1 MKVLVCSDFDSV
13 MNKGHNNP
21 EFQFFPPENVE
32 KIESKF
38 EVVWNKTGRKLT
50 KEELIEKVADC
61 DAVITC
67 WGSNMFDE
75 EVIANAPKLKLLA
88 HFAGSVAPYVSEAL
102 YDKGIK
108 VIGANDMMFAESVA
122 EGAIAYMLCSQRKIK
137 QIQKHMENRAEGWVE
152 SKKDPFKRGI
162 LYKTVGIVSF
172 GAIGEHLARLLQ
184 PFGCKIKVYSR
195 NISEEKL
202 QKYNMQ
208 RASLEEIFSTCDIIS
223 LHTAWNKHTE
233 KMINRD
239 LLKLIKDDALLVNTA
254 RGQIIDEEALA
265 DELETGRFSAALDVF
280 WQEPLP
286 SESRLYGLDNVLIMP
301 HNGGPTPDLY
311 KHIAS
316 SLIDEMYDYLENG
329 APLRSEIPKSKGLSM
344 TLA

>member
-13 MNKGHNNP
+13 MNRGHNNP
-21 EFQFFPPENVE
+21 EFQFFPKENIE
-32 KIESKF
+32 KLESKF
-38 EVVWNKTGRKLT
+38 EVVWNKTGGRLT
-50 KEELIEKVADC
+50 KEELIEKVDDC

-75 EVIANAPKLKLLA
+75 EVLAHAPKLKILA

-102 YDKGIK
+102 YDRGIK

-137 QIQKHMENRAEGWVE
+137 KIQKHIENRAEGWVE
-152 SKKDPFKRGI
+152 SRKDPFKRGL

-172 GAIGEHLARLLQ
+172 GAIGEHLARMLQ
-184 PFGCKIKVYSR
+184 PFNCKIKVYSR
-195 NISEEKL
+195 NISDEKL

-233 KMINRD
+233 KMINKD
-239 LLKLIKDDALLVNTA
+239 LIKMIKDDALLVNTA
-254 RGQIIDEEALA
+254 RGQIIDEEALTE
-265 DELETGRFSAALDVF
+265 ELKTGRFSAALDVF

-286 SESRLYGLDNVLIMP
+286 SESELYGLENVLIMP

-311 KHIAS
+311 KYIAD

-329 APLRSEIPKSKGLSM
+329 APLKSEIPKAKGLSM